1 MKPHLAEMLLDINY
15 RGADDRFRKTHP
27 FSEDVESTQAI
38 LFNPRY
44 NKWKKLDAYRRWL
57 TTGQPCLFGKAAAR
71 NKNVFICLLEE
82 HEILCM
88 KNGDDDLKDTIQDH
102 RQIWKRYALDE
113 PFSSFLVVL
122 LSKRLVGKE
131 PGEKLKEICR
141 RLLEL
146 YMEVDRVNDDTILA
160 QREYVFL
167 RMNGKESETK
177 LLKFGTLP
185 NVFCAQGDRRW
196 WHDHRTPGGIM
207 ITSNALGHFEYYRN
221 GEGTIGE
228 KEKTHALDNAMRT
241 INNAYGNDK
250 KRRGLAH
257 CPATRLLPLAEGEAT
272 PIRESS
278 DLHKYS
284 PSHYEG
290 FFHTD
295 HLIPSAFFS
304 KEMDPK
310 DLRRYDNLSLQY
322 IYDPVGDPEDHKELM
337 TGAEATWYDIK
348 RNMDRLPDFVDPE
361 KTGLL
366 TGAQRGRLVRWLEE
380 RLRNRLVHS
389 SV

>member
-1 MKPHLAEMLLDINY
+1 
-15 RGADDRFRKTHP
+15 
-27 FSEDVESTQAI
+27 
-38 LFNPRY
+38 
-44 NKWKKLDAYRRWL
+44 
-57 TTGQPCLFGKAAAR
+57 
-71 NKNVFICLLEE
+71 
-82 HEILCM
+82 
-88 KNGDDDLKDTIQDH
+88 
-102 RQIWKRYALDE
+102 
-113 PFSSFLVVL
+113 
-122 LSKRLVGKE
+122 
-131 PGEKLKEICR
+131 
-141 RLLEL
+141 
-146 YMEVDRVNDDTILA
+146 
-160 QREYVFL
+160 
-167 RMNGKESETK
+167 
-177 LLKFGTLP
+177 
-185 NVFCAQGDRRW
+185 
-196 WHDHRTPGGIM
+196 
-207 ITSNALGHFEYYRN
+207 
-221 GEGTIGE
+221 
-228 KEKTHALDNAMRT
+228 MRT

-250 KRRGLAH
+250 KRRGLVH

-322 IYDPVGDPEDHKELM
+322 IYDSVGDPEDHKELM

>member
-15 RGADDRFRKTHP
+15 HGQDDRFRKTHP
-27 FSEDVESTQAI
+27 FSEDIESAQAI

-44 NKWKKLDAYRRWL
+44 DKWKKLDAYRRWL
-57 TTGQPCLFGKAAAR
+57 VGGQPCLFGKAAAR
-71 NKNVFICLLEE
+71 NKHVFICLLEE

-88 KNGDDDLKDTIQDH
+88 KNGDDDLRDTIQDH
-102 RQIWKRYALDE
+102 RQVWKRYALDE

-122 LSKRLVGKE
+122 LSKRLVNKE
-131 PGEKLKEICR
+131 PGDKLKEVCR

-146 YMEVDRVNDDTILA
+146 YMEVDRVNDDTILP
-160 QREYVFL
+160 QREYVFMRGL
-167 RMNGKESETK
+167 EKDSETK
-177 LLKFGTLP
+177 LIRFGTLP
-185 NVFCAQGDRRW
+185 NVFCAQGDKRW

-221 GEGTIGE
+221 AEGTLGE

-241 INNAYGNDK
+241 IHNAYGNDK

-257 CPATRLLPLAEGEAT
+257 CPATKLVSLEEGEIT
-272 PIRESS
+272 PIRETS

-304 KEMDPK
+304 KERDPK
-310 DLRRYDNLSLQY
+310 ELTLYDNLSFQY
-322 IYDPVGDPEDHKELM
+322 IYDSEGDPTDHKELM
-337 TGAEATWYDIK
+337 TGTEATWYDVR
-348 RNMDRLPDFVDPE
+348 RNMDRLPDYVDPE
-361 KTGLL
+361 KTALL
-366 TGAQRGRLVRWLEE
+366 TGAQRGRLVRWLEGRLKE
-380 RLRNRLVHS
+380 RLVP
-389 SV
+389 

>member
-15 RGADDRFRKTHP
+15 HGLDDRFRKTHP
-27 FSEDVESTQAI
+27 FSEDIESAQAI

-44 NKWKKLDAYRRWL
+44 DKWKKLDAYRRWL
-57 TTGQPCLFGKAAAR
+57 VGGQPCLFGKAVAR
-71 NKNVFICLLEE
+71 NKQVFICLLEE

-88 KNGDDDLKDTIQDH
+88 KNGDDDLRDTIQDH
-102 RQIWKRYALDE
+102 RQVWKRYALDE

-122 LSKRLVGKE
+122 LSKRLVNKE
-131 PGEKLKEICR
+131 PSDKLKEVCR

-146 YMEVDRVNDDTILA
+146 YMEVDRVNDDTILP
-160 QREYVFL
+160 QREYVFM
-167 RMNGKESETK
+167 RVPQKESEPK
-177 LLKFGTLP
+177 LLRFGTLP
-185 NVFCAQGDRRW
+185 NVFCAQGDKRW

-221 GEGTIGE
+221 GEGVLGD

-241 INNAYGNDK
+241 ISNAFGNDK
-250 KRRGLAH
+250 KRRGLVH
-257 CPATRLLPLAEGEAT
+257 CPATKLVPLAEGEAT
-272 PIRESS
+272 PIREGS

-295 HLIPSAFFS
+295 HLIPSVFFS
-304 KEMDPK
+304 KERDPK
-310 DLRRYDNLSLQY
+310 ELTIYDNLSFQY
-322 IYDPVGDPEDHKELM
+322 IYDAEGDPIDHKELM
-337 TGAEATWYDIK
+337 TGAETTWYDIR

-366 TGAQRGRLVRWLEE
+366 TDVQKGKLVRWLDGRLKE
-380 RLRNRLVHS
+380 RLVS
-389 SV
+389 

>member
-1 MKPHLAEMLLDINY
+1 MLLDINY
-15 RGADDRFRKTHP
+15 HSLDDRFRKTHP
-27 FSEDVESTQAI
+27 FSEDIESAQAI

-44 NKWKKLDAYRRWL
+44 DKWKKLDAYRRWL
-57 TTGQPCLFGKAAAR
+57 IGGQPCLFGKAAAR
-71 NKNVFICLLEE
+71 NKQVFICLLEE

-88 KNGDDDLKDTIQDH
+88 KNGDDDLRDTIQDH
-102 RQIWKRYALDE
+102 RQVWKRYALDE

-122 LSKRLVGKE
+122 LSKRLVNKE
-131 PGEKLKEICR
+131 PGDKLKEVCR

-146 YMEVDRVNDDTILA
+146 YMEVDRVNDDMILP
-160 QREYVFL
+160 QREYVFM
-167 RMNGKESETK
+167 RVPQKESETK
-177 LLKFGTLP
+177 LLRFGTLP
-185 NVFCAQGDRRW
+185 NVFCAQGDKRW

-221 GEGTIGE
+221 GEGVLGD

-241 INNAYGNDK
+241 ISNAFGNDK

-257 CPATRLLPLAEGEAT
+257 CPATKLVPLAEGEAT
-272 PIRESS
+272 PIREGS
-278 DLHKYS
+278 DLHKHS

-304 KEMDPK
+304 KDRDPK
-310 DLRRYDNLSLQY
+310 ELTLYNNLSFQY
-322 IYDPVGDPEDHKELM
+322 IYDAEGDPVDHKELM
-337 TGAEATWYDIK
+337 TGAETTWYDVR
-348 RNMDRLPDFVDPE
+348 RNIDRLPDFVDPE

-366 TGAQRGRLVRWLEE
+366 TDIQKGKLVRWLDGRLKE
-380 RLRNRLVHS
+380 RLVP
-389 SV
+389 

>member
-15 RGADDRFRKTHP
+15 RGANDRFRKTHP
-27 FSEDVESTQAI
+27 FSEDIESAQAI

-57 TTGQPCLFGKAAAR
+57 MGGQPCLFGKAAAR

-82 HEILCM
+82 QEILCM
-88 KNGDDDLKDTIQDH
+88 KNGDDDLRDTIQDH
-102 RQIWKRYALDE
+102 RQVWKRYALDG

-122 LSKRLVGKE
+122 LSKRLVNKE
-131 PGEKLKEICR
+131 PDDKLKEICR

-146 YMEVDRVNDDTILA
+146 YMEVSPINDDTILP

-167 RMNGKESETK
+167 RTPEKETGSK
-177 LLKFGTLP
+177 VLRFATLP
-185 NVFCAQGDRRW
+185 NVFCAQADGRW

-207 ITSNALGHFEYYRN
+207 ITSNALGHFEYSRN
-221 GEGTIGE
+221 AEGMMGD
-228 KEKTHALDNAMRT
+228 KEKLHALDNAMRT
-241 INNAYGNDK
+241 ITNAYGNDK
-250 KRRGLAH
+250 KRKGLAH
-257 CPATRLLPLAEGEAT
+257 CPATHLAPLGEGEAT

-278 DLHKYS
+278 DIHKYS

-295 HLIPSAFFS
+295 HLIPSVFFS
-304 KEMDPK
+304 KDRDPK
-310 DLRRYDNLSLQY
+310 ELKLYDNLSFQY
-322 IYDPVGDPEDHKELM
+322 IYDPVGDPDDHGELM
-337 TGAEATWYDIK
+337 VGTETAWYDVR

-361 KTGLL
+361 KTGAL
-366 TGAQRGRLVRWLEE
+366 TDAQRGRLVRWLEG
-380 RLRNRLVHS
+380 RLKDRLVP
-389 SV
+389 